1 MIAVHGA
8 GYGLPLFN
16 QKDDPKKSGRATRLS
31 SSKSCRDLPD
41 WICDASG
48 IKAEIYNKMKNKF
61 AADSLEYLNAVLNL
75 SGSATDHE
83 VKEYFGDDDRWPL
96 HIVSARRNYFKND
109 PFYII
114 VTYPDKNNPGKPVS
128 KPGPQGKPNTVW
140 YVDFKRLFTLL
151 LD

>member
-1 MIAVHGA
+1 MTYKPNLLKEELIGLHGA
-8 GYGLPLFN
+8 GYGTPLFSQ
-16 QKDDPKKSGRATRLS
+16 QKELPAAHKL
-31 SSKSCRDLPD
+31 LPD

-61 AADSLEYLNAVLNL
+61 AEDSLEYLNAVLNL
-75 SGSATDHE
+75 GGSATDHD
-83 VKEYFGDDDRWPL
+83 VKSYFDNEDKWPL